1 MGIEVFNL
9 KLTKMQFLKE
19 HKAEYSIKKINKS
32 QYINLIKNN
41 KKKNLFQLFSANSNL
56 SLNT

>member
-9 KLTKMQFLKE
+9 KLTKIQFLKE

-32 QYINLIKNN
+32 QYIDLIKNN
-41 KKKNLFQLFSANSNL
+41 NKKTLSTLFSQF
-56 SLNT
+56 